1 MEFLSNISSDK
12 LKEICTERLGIE
24 TVDVL
29 IHQHHHARPE
39 AFLERLG
46 IETVDVLIH
55 HHHARPEAF
64 LVWSLGL
71 AFVTFISLS
80 AAVGILFMKYMS
92 KRLFDRFI
100 TFFVAVGVGTLS
112 GSSVFH
118 LLPQAFHLVKE
129 FDEIADHSYL
139 WKSFFAI
146 AGIYLFFIADKL
158 IKVILEARKR
168 CKEYELKRF
177 SGNNSESGVNSLETS
192 HPRSRQSSDALVTYV
207 KDGNARDPLV
217 NNTDPRK
224 RCKEYELKR
233 FSGNNSESGV
243 NSLETSHPRSRQS
256 SDALVTYVKDG
267 NARDP
272 LVNNTDRNEAKES
285 LHQTHSICA
294 HDHDMVYNN
303 GDSVIATVAWM
314 IIFGDGLHNFIDG
327 VSIGASFS
335 ESILSG
341 LSVSVAVMC
350 EEFPHEL
357 GDVAILVSAGMTLR
371 QALMYNVL
379 SALIVALFLLVH
391 YLEI

>member
-1 MEFLSNISSDK
+1 MEYGNITAER
-12 LKEICTERLGIE
+12 LKEICTEKLGAE

-29 IHQHHHARPE
+29 
-39 AFLERLG
+39 
-46 IETVDVLIH
+46 TH

-64 LVWSLGL
+64 LVWTLGL
-71 AFVTFISLS
+71 TFVTFISLS
-80 AAVGILFMKYMS
+80 AVVGILFMKYMS
-92 KRLFDRFI
+92 KKLFDRFI

-118 LLPQAFHLVKE
+118 LLPQAFHLVQE
-129 FDEIADHSYL
+129 FDANADHSYL
-139 WKSFFAI
+139 WKSFAAV

-168 CKEYELKRF
+168 CKNYELKRF
-177 SGNNSESGVNSLETS
+177 SGNNSESGVNSTETS
-192 HPRSRQSSDALVTYV
+192 HTRSRQSSDALMTYV
-207 KDGNARDPLV
+207 KEGANARDSLV
-217 NNTDPRK
+217 NNTD
-224 RCKEYELKR
+224 
-233 FSGNNSESGV
+233 
-243 NSLETSHPRSRQS
+243 
-256 SDALVTYVKDG
+256 
-267 NARDP
+267 
-272 LVNNTDRNEAKES
+272 EAKES

-294 HDHDMVYNN
+294 HDHDMEYNK

-357 GDVAILVSAGMTLR
+357 GDVAILVSAGMSLR
-371 QALMYNVL
+371 QALTYNVL
-379 SALIVALFLLVH
+379 SALTCYLGFFIGALFGNLNDEFASFIFAFAGGMFLYISIGCMMPEMKVAMENA
-391 YLEI
+391 LEISVAKAIQVLIVQICGIFLGLTIMVVMARYGGSISFH

>member
-12 LKEICTERLGIE
+12 LKEICT
-24 TVDVL
+24 
-29 IHQHHHARPE
+29 
-39 AFLERLG
+39 ERLG

-129 FDEIADHSYL
+129 FDENADHSYL

-158 IKVILEARKR
+158 IKVILEA
-168 CKEYELKRF
+168 
-177 SGNNSESGVNSLETS
+177 
-192 HPRSRQSSDALVTYV
+192 
-207 KDGNARDPLV
+207 
-217 NNTDPRK
+217 RK

-371 QALMYNVL
+371 QALVYNIL
-379 SALIVALFLLVH
+379 SALTCYVGFFIGALFGNLNDQFASYIFAFAGGMFLYISIGCMMPEMKVAMENA
-391 YLEI
+391 LEISVKKAIKVLICQICGIFLGLTIMVIMARYGGSISFH

>member
-1 MEFLSNISSDK
+1 
-12 LKEICTERLGIE
+12 
-24 TVDVL
+24 
-29 IHQHHHARPE
+29 
-39 AFLERLG
+39 
-46 IETVDVLIH
+46 
-55 HHHARPEAF
+55 
-64 LVWSLGL
+64 
-71 AFVTFISLS
+71 
-80 AAVGILFMKYMS
+80 MS
-92 KRLFDRFI
+92 KKLFDRFI

-118 LLPQAFHLVKE
+118 LLPQAFHLVHE
-129 FDEIADHSYL
+129 FDANADHSYL
-139 WKSFFAI
+139 WKSFFAV

-168 CKEYELKRF
+168 CKDYELKRF
-177 SGNNSESGVNSLETS
+177 SGNNSESGVNSLEAG
-192 HPRSRQSSDALVTYV
+192 HNRSRQSSDALVAYV
-207 KDGNARDPLV
+207 KDGNAKDSLV
-217 NNTDPRK
+217 NNTD
-224 RCKEYELKR
+224 C
-233 FSGNNSESGV
+233 
-243 NSLETSHPRSRQS
+243 
-256 SDALVTYVKDG
+256 
-267 NARDP
+267 
-272 LVNNTDRNEAKES
+272 NEAKES

-371 QALMYNVL
+371 QALVYNVL
-379 SALIVALFLLVH
+379 SALTCYIGFFIGASFGNLNDEFASYIFAFSGGMFLYISIGCMMPEMKVAMENA
-391 YLEI
+391 LEISVKKAIKVLICQICGIFLGLTIMVVMARYGGSISFH

>member
-217 NNTDPRK
+217 NNTD
-224 RCKEYELKR
+224 
-233 FSGNNSESGV
+233 
-243 NSLETSHPRSRQS
+243 
-256 SDALVTYVKDG
+256 
-267 NARDP
+267 
-272 LVNNTDRNEAKES
+272 RNEAKES

>member
-29 IHQHHHARPE
+29 IHQNHHARPE
-39 AFLERLG
+39 AFLGKCLFFLSV
-46 IETVDVLIH
+46 ISMKKINKFL
-55 HHHARPEAF
+55 

-92 KRLFDRFI
+92 KKLFDRFI

-129 FDEIADHSYL
+129 FDENADHSYL

-217 NNTDPRK
+217 NNTD
-224 RCKEYELKR
+224 
-233 FSGNNSESGV
+233 
-243 NSLETSHPRSRQS
+243 
-256 SDALVTYVKDG
+256 
-267 NARDP
+267 
-272 LVNNTDRNEAKES
+272 RNEAKES
-285 LHQTHSICA
+285 LHQ
-294 HDHDMVYNN
+294 
-303 GDSVIATVAWM
+303 VILFM
-314 IIFGDGLHNFIDG
+314 NFNI
-327 VSIGASFS
+327 
-335 ESILSG
+335 EKKLIL
-341 LSVSVAVMC
+341 
-350 EEFPHEL
+350 
-357 GDVAILVSAGMTLR
+357 I
-371 QALMYNVL
+371 
-379 SALIVALFLLVH
+379 
-391 YLEI
+391 